1 MSTETGTSLELTR
14 VIKADPD
21 TVFDAWTQ
29 PKHMKRW
36 SCPEGLNVAD
46 VEVDL
51 KVGGRFRIAMKTPE
65 GDTHTA
71 HGVYKAIERPERLVY
86 TWAWEEQEES
96 GIGETLVTVEFNDL
110 GGSTEVVL
118 KHEGFPSTE
127 ARADHEKGWASCLDR
142 LEKMFS

>member
-14 VIKADPD
+14 VIKADPA

-29 PKHMKRW
+29 PKHLKRW
-36 SCPEGLNVAD
+36 SCPEGMTVAD

-51 KVGGRFRIAMKTPE
+51 KVGGRFRIAMQSPE
-65 GDTHTA
+65 GQTHTA
-71 HGVYKAIERPERLVY
+71 HGVYRTIERPKRLVY
-86 TWAWEEQEES
+86 TWGWEEEEES

-110 GGSTEVVL
+110 DGSTEVVL

-127 ARADHEKGWASCLDR
+127 AKTDHEKGWASCLDR
-142 LEKMFS
+142 LEQMFS